1 MNAGSIASELRCRT
15 TVLGDLAEM
24 EFSGELDEIYTG
36 KENELLLW
44 LGLGSGR
51 QGEVGGW
58 LRTEYRPEPNI

>member
-1 MNAGSIASELRCRT
+1 M
-15 TVLGDLAEM
+15 LGDLAEM

-58 LRTEYRPEPNI
+58 LRTKYRPEPNI